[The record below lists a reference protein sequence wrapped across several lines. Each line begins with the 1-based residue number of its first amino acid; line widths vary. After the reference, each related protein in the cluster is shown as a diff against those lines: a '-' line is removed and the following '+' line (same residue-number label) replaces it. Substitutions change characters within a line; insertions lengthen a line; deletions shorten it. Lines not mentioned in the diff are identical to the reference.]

1 MFPSQTINKIS
12 LRSTSSSMTSS
23 RMAQNPKPRRL
34 TKKRYWLSSTK
45 SKISQGSRAPTQA
58 LSNWISPRPRKRM
71 MASGTS
77 EISMLLTTTNKPKK
91 RRVNKMQSGAISI
104 MGLERTPKMMERP
117 RTDSETSG
125 NLRKFKSSRTML
137 KKIGRSHKIQARW
150 CLTHQ
155 TSQTRSPL
163 CPLLRRTI
171 LVKNPPSCRLTSWTR
186 SRTTLLPSLG
196 RRFRSS
202 VRKVTLTL
210 KMMMQI
216 ILIKW

>member
-1 MFPSQTINKIS
+1 MFPSQMINKIS

-23 RMAQNPKPRRL
+23 RMAQNPRPRRL

-58 LSNWISPRPRKRM
+58 LSNWISPRLRKRM

-104 MGLERTPKMMERP
+104 MGLEGTPKMMERP

-150 CLTHQ
+150 C
-155 TSQTRSPL
+155 
-163 CPLLRRTI
+163 
-171 LVKNPPSCRLTSWTR
+171 
-186 SRTTLLPSLG
+186 
-196 RRFRSS
+196 
-202 VRKVTLTL
+202 
-210 KMMMQI
+210 
-216 ILIKW
+216 